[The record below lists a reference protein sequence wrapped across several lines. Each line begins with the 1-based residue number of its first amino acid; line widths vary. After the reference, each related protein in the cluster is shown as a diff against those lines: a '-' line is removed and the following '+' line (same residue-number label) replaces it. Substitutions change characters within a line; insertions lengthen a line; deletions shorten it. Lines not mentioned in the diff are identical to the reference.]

1 MMSHETDF
9 SVCIFLRDFRLLSF
23 LRLGSFRRS
32 FHVRRIH
39 RNGVLFLEQR
49 TTSSV
54 FHRYFVSSFY
64 FLCSFVSIFSV
75 FPQRPMKIGAN
86 YSVRSVGFARNDVK
100 GPELAAGKA
109 TRKKFQSLETH
120 LTSKND
126 LVDRILTLTIRR
138 KFVSPRQKQTRQ
150 LPSLINLPSSSS

>member
-9 SVCIFLRDFRLLSF
+9 SVCIFLRDFGLLSF

-54 FHRYFVSSFY
+54 FHRCFVSLFPFSRSFH
-64 FLCSFVSIFSV
+64 SDRRKSV
-75 FPQRPMKIGAN
+75 QITR
-86 YSVRSVGFARNDVK
+86 YDRSALRVTILRDQL
-100 GPELAAGKA
+100 PAGKA
-109 TRKKFQSLETH
+109 MRKKFQSLETH
-120 LTSKND
+120 LTSRNN
-126 LVDRILTLTIRR
+126 LIDRILTLTIRR
-138 KFVSPRQKQTRQ
+138 KFVSP
-150 LPSLINLPSSSS
+150 NLST